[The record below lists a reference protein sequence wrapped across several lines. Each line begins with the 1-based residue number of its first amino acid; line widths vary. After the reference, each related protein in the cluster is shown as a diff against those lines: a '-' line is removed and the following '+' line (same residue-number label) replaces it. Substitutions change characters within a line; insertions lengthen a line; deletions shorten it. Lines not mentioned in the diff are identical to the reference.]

1 MSAKDK
7 EKDKEREKEKE
18 KDKIKS
24 KPNHAAARQKE
35 IERLEKD
42 VEDLRN
48 LAGDE
53 ASDAE
58 FERVSKQV
66 AELRREFYS
75 HLGPWQRAQIARHQ
89 NRPYTLDIIG
99 MLFTDF
105 IELHGDRN
113 FGDDKALIAGLAKFH
128 GRPVAVIGHQKGR
141 DTKQRVERN
150 FGQPKPEGYRK
161 ALRVMQLAAKFCRP
175 ILTFIDTPGAYPG
188 IDAEERGQAEAIA
201 RNLREMSRLPV
212 PIIVTVTGE
221 GGSGGALA
229 IAVGD
234 RINIYENSFYSVI
247 SPEGC
252 AAIMWRDSTKAEL
265 AATALKI
272 TAADLKEF
280 GIIDEIVPEPE
291 GGAHTDPEAASHL
304 LDAVLDRQL
313 LMLSQ
318 QPQKEL
324 LDARY
329 EKFRKMGQFFD
340 LGN

>member
-1 MSAKDK
+1 MSPARDKDSKDK
-7 EKDKEREKEKE
+7 KA
-18 KDKIKS
+18 
-24 KPNHAAARQKE
+24 KPANDRQKE

-42 VEDLRN
+42 VEDLRQ

-53 ASDAE
+53 AADAE

-66 AELRREFYS
+66 AELRREFYA

-113 FGDDKALIAGLAKFH
+113 FGDDKALVTGLAKFH

-141 DTKQRVERN
+141 DTKQRVQRN

-175 ILTFIDTPGAYPG
+175 IFTFIDTPGAYPG

-229 IAVGD
+229 IAIGD
-234 RINIYENSFYSVI
+234 RVNIFENSFYSVI

-252 AAIMWRDSTKAEL
+252 AAIMWRDSTKAET

-272 TAADLKEF
+272 TATDLKEF
-280 GIIDEIVPEPE
+280 GIIDEIISEPE
-291 GGAHTDPEAASHL
+291 GGAHTDPERAARF
-304 LDAVLDRQL
+304 LDAVLERQL
-313 LMLSQ
+313 LMLTE
-318 QPQKEL
+318 QPQKSL

-329 EKFRKMGQFFD
+329 EKFRKMGQYFD
-340 LGN
+340 LNG

>member
-1 MSAKDK
+1 LTAKDK
-7 EKDKEREKEKE
+7 DKDKN
-18 KDKIKS
+18 KS
-24 KPNHAAARQKE
+24 KPTPGDRQKE

-42 VEDLRN
+42 VEDLRQF
-48 LAGDE
+48 AGDK
-53 ASDAE
+53 AADAE
-58 FERVSKQV
+58 FERVSRQV
-66 AELRREFYS
+66 AELRSEFYT

-89 NRPYTLDIIG
+89 NRPYTLDIVAA
-99 MLFTDF
+99 LFTDF

-113 FGDDKALIAGLAKFH
+113 FGDDKALVTGLAKFH

-141 DTKQRVERN
+141 DTKQRVQRN

-161 ALRVMQLAAKFCRP
+161 ALRIMQLAAKFGRP
-175 ILTFIDTPGAYPG
+175 VLTFIDTPGAYPG

-234 RINIYENSFYSVI
+234 CVNIFENSFYSVI

-252 AAIMWRDSTKAEL
+252 AAIMWRDSTKAET
-265 AATALKI
+265 AAIALKI
-272 TAADLKEF
+272 TSRDLKEF

-291 GGAHTDPEAASHL
+291 GGAHTDPETAAQL

-313 LMLSQ
+313 TRLVQ

-324 LDARY
+324 LASRY
-329 EKFRKMGQFFD
+329 EKFRRMGQYFD
-340 LGN
+340 LGD

>member
-53 ASDAE
+53 AADAE

-113 FGDDKALIAGLAKFH
+113 FGDDKALVTGFAKFH

-161 ALRVMQLAAKFCRP
+161 ALRIMQLAAKFCRP
-175 ILTFIDTPGAYPG
+175 IFTFIDTPGAYPG

-234 RINIYENSFYSVI
+234 RVNIYENSFYSVI

>member
-1 MSAKDK
+1 MSSKDKDK
-7 EKDKEREKEKE
+7 EKDKEKP
-18 KDKIKS
+18 KS
-24 KPNHAAARQKE
+24 KHNTAAARQKE
-35 IERLEKD
+35 IDRLEKD

-48 LAGDE
+48 LAGNE
-53 ASDAE
+53 AADAE

-66 AELRREFYS
+66 AELRREFYA

-105 IELHGDRN
+105 IELHGDRY

-128 GRPVAVIGHQKGR
+128 GRPVALIGHQKGR

-175 ILTFIDTPGAYPG
+175 IFTFIDTPGAYPG

-234 RINIYENSFYSVI
+234 RVNIYENSFYSVI

-252 AAIMWRDSTKAEL
+252 AAIMWRDATKAET

-280 GIIDEIVPEPE
+280 GIIDEVVPEPE
-291 GGAHTDPEAASHL
+291 GGAHTDPEAASRL

-324 LDARY
+324 LEARY

-340 LGN
+340 LG

>member
-1 MSAKDK
+1 KEKDK
-7 EKDKEREKEKE
+7 EKDKEREKE

-53 ASDAE
+53 AADAE

-75 HLGPWQRAQIARHQ
+75 HLGPWQRAQIARHPQ
-89 NRPYTLDIIG
+89 RPYTLDFIG
-99 MLFTDF
+99 LLFTEF
-105 IELHGDRN
+105 FEMHGDRGY
-113 FGDDKALIAGLAKFH
+113 GDDKAIVAGLAKFH
-128 GRPVAVIGHQKGR
+128 GRPVVVIGHQKGR

-161 ALRVMQLAAKFCRP
+161 ALRIMQLGAKFCRP
-175 ILTFIDTPGAYPG
+175 IFTFIDTPGAYPG

-234 RINIYENSFYSVI
+234 RVNIYENSFYSVI

-252 AAIMWRDSTKAEL
+252 AAIMWRDASKAET
-265 AATALKI
+265 AAAALKI
-272 TAADLKEF
+272 TATDLKGM
-280 GIIDEIVPEPE
+280 GIVDEIVEEPE
-291 GGAHTDPEAASHL
+291 GGAHTDYEASARFI
-304 LDAVLDRQL
+304 DTVLDRQL
-313 LMLSQ
+313 VMPTNQST
-318 QPQKEL
+318 KDL
-324 LDARY
+324 LAGRY
-329 EKFRKMGQFFD
+329 EKFRKMGQF
-340 LGN
+340 

>member
-1 MSAKDK
+1 MSSKDK
-7 EKDKEREKEKE
+7 EKEKEKE
-18 KDKIKS
+18 KDKIKPKHS
-24 KPNHAAARQKE
+24 ASTARKKE

-53 ASDAE
+53 AADAE

-66 AELRREFYS
+66 AELRREFYA

-105 IELHGDRN
+105 IELHGDRY

-161 ALRVMQLAAKFCRP
+161 ALRVMQLATKFCRP
-175 ILTFIDTPGAYPG
+175 IFTFIDTPGAYPG

-234 RINIYENSFYSVI
+234 RVNIYENSFYSVI

-252 AAIMWRDSTKAEL
+252 AAIMWRDATKAET

-280 GIIDEIVPEPE
+280 GIIDEVVPEPE
-291 GGAHTDPEAASHL
+291 GGAHTDPEAASRL

-324 LDARY
+324 LEARY

-340 LGN
+340 LG

>member
-1 MSAKDK
+1 VSSKDK
-7 EKDKEREKEKE
+7 DK
-18 KDKIKS
+18 KS
-24 KPNHAAARQKE
+24 KAAPSDRQKE
-35 IERLEKD
+35 MDRLEKLEKD
-42 VEDLRN
+42 VEDLRS
-48 LAGDE
+48 LAGD
-53 ASDAE
+53 ADADEE

-66 AELRREFYS
+66 AELRREFYA

-113 FGDDKALIAGLAKFH
+113 FGDDKALVTGLAKFR

-141 DTKQRVERN
+141 DTKQRVQRN

-212 PIIVTVTGE
+212 PIIVTITGE

-234 RINIYENSFYSVI
+234 RVNIFENSFYSVI

-252 AAIMWRDSTKAEL
+252 AAIMWRDSTKAET

-272 TAADLKEF
+272 TATDLRNF
-280 GIIDEIVPEPE
+280 GIVDEIVPEPE
-291 GGAHTDPEAASHL
+291 GGAHTNPEAAIRL
-304 LDAVLDRQL
+304 LDDVLDRQL
-313 LMLSQ
+313 LMLLQ
-318 QPQKEL
+318 QPQKAL

-329 EKFRKMGQFFD
+329 EKFRKMGQYFD
-340 LGN
+340 LGT